1 MSIYP
6 NVELD
11 PELSEGARNAIRVCL
26 RVTPNERV
34 TVIADRESMN
44 IASSLIAEL
53 HRVPVEPS
61 VFILEEFAPR
71 PHQRMPVQILESLET
86 ADVSIYC
93 VTPQMGE
100 ICTRTEMIEVV
111 ERRSIRHA
119 HMVYITRQI
128 MMEGMR
134 ANFHEVDAISKQVF
148 DLARSTRKIVGTT
161 ASGSSIEARFSPD
174 LRWVKTSGIITREKW
189 ANLPGGEVLTSPL
202 EINGTYVVDG
212 VVGDYLCSRYGDL
225 KNHPLTLKIEN
236 NKLAEAQCDRKDLL
250 QDFLKYVATDENS
263 NRVGEFAIGTNI
275 GVDHFIGNIL
285 QDEKHPGIHIAFGN
299 PYPKHTGANWK
310 SSTHIDVISRDWNI
324 WMDDLRIMENGKFTL
339 D

>member
-1 MSIYP
+1 MSLIP

-11 PELSEGARNAIRVCL
+11 PELSEGARNAIEVCL
-26 RVTPNERV
+26 RVDPSEAV
-34 TVIADRESMN
+34 TVITDRESIV
-44 IASSLIAEL
+44 IAANLIAEL
-53 HRVPVEPS
+53 HKVNVQPS
-61 VFILEEFAPR
+61 TFILEDFAPR
-71 PHQRMPVQILESLET
+71 PHHRMPVQILESLET

-100 ICTRTEMIEVV
+100 INTRTEMIEIV

-119 HMVYITRQI
+119 HMVYINRQI

-134 ANFHEVDAISKQVF
+134 ANFHEVDTISKKVF
-148 DLARSTRKIVGTT
+148 NLARQTRRIVGTT
-161 ASGSSIEARFSPD
+161 GSGSRIEAKFSSE

-189 ANLPGGEVLTSPL
+189 ANLPGGEVLTSPM

-225 KNHPLTLKIEN
+225 KNHPLILEIEN
-236 NKLAEAQCDRKDLL
+236 NKLVSAQCDRNDLL
-250 QDFLKYVATDENS
+250 EDFLEYVATDENS

-275 GVDHFIGNIL
+275 AVDHFIGNIL

-324 WMDDLRIMENGKFTL
+324 WLDNHQIMQNGVFTF

>member
-1 MSIYP
+1 MNLLS

-11 PELSEGARNAIRVCL
+11 PELREGARNAIRVCL
-26 RVTPNERV
+26 RVDPKEAV
-34 TVIADRESMN
+34 TVITDRETSH
-44 IASSLIAEL
+44 IAASLIAEL
-53 HRVPVEPS
+53 QEIHVQPS
-61 VFILEEFAPR
+61 TFVLEEFAPR
-71 PHQRMPVQILESLET
+71 PHSRMPVQILESLEI

-93 VTPQMGE
+93 VTPQVGE
-100 ICTRTEMIEVV
+100 ITTRTEMIEVV

-134 ANFHEVDAISKQVF
+134 ANFYEVDAISRKVF
-148 DLARSTRKIVGTT
+148 DLARATHRIVGTT
-161 ASGSSIEARFSPD
+161 DSGSHIEAKFSSK

-189 ANLPGGEVLTSPL
+189 ANLPGGEVLTSPI

-225 KNHPLTLKIEN
+225 GNHPLILKIQG
-236 NKLAEAQCDRKDLL
+236 NKLADAQCDRKDLL
-250 QDFLKYVATDENS
+250 LDFLKYVTTDENS

-310 SSTHIDVISRDWNI
+310 SSTHIDVISRNWNI
-324 WMDDLRIMENGKFTL
+324 WMDNRQIMENGAFTF